1 MTPDKK
7 QDWIFSPKNIG
18 ERLPRIVLQD
28 ERFKP
33 FDLNHLIGKPVVVF
47 YFLSIHHP
55 FCLELLKIIQSKI
68 NQFREKGMAVVGI
81 SPNSSID
88 LYDCSKKLNLL
99 FPLLS
104 DPEFEAA
111 KALGIV
117 LTAKAGPKE
126 AIEVRR
132 TTMILDST
140 LRIRKQYYPKQTN
153 AHVVQI
159 LDDLSVVLP
168 ENISY
173 SVKTHAPVL
182 FIPNVIEPGLCHEI
196 VVRKNLDQ
204 PFHSYIDK
212 RLYERV
218 VPEMLKAFYF
228 KPQKRKEPILSVYTP
243 SNQGPTKL
251 FRVHAKEHQAPY
263 QYVIVIALTAPDEY
277 SGGGICFPEYSLGV
291 YRPKLGEA
299 MVYSTFLLQEILP
312 VISGQAVML
321 TSYFYDEQG
330 NVFNTTK
337 EQINVG
343 VGNQPISKEP
353 TDPIF

>member
-1 MTPDKK
+1 MADKK
-7 QDWIFSPKNIG
+7 QDWVFAPKNMG

-28 ERFKP
+28 ERFKS
-33 FDLNHLIGKPVVVF
+33 FDLNHLIGKPVVMF

-55 FCLELLKIIQSKI
+55 FCLELLNIIQSKI
-68 NQFREKGMAVVGI
+68 NQFREKGVAVIGV

-88 LYDCSKKLNLL
+88 LSDCAKKLNLL

-132 TTMILDST
+132 ATIVVDST

-153 AHVVQI
+153 AHVEQI
-159 LDDLSVVLP
+159 LNDLPAVLP
-168 ENISY
+168 ENNPY
-173 SVKTHAPVL
+173 LVKAHAPVL
-182 FIPNVIEPGLCHEI
+182 FIPNVIEPGLCHELAA
-196 VVRKNLDQ
+196 RKKLEH
-204 PFHSYIDK
+204 PFDSYIDK

-228 KPQKRKEPILSVYTP
+228 KAQKRKEPIISVYTP
-243 SNQGPTKL
+243 NNQGPTQL
-251 FRVHAKEHQAPY
+251 FRVHAREYQAPY
-263 QYVIVIALTAPDEY
+263 QYVIVIALNAPDEY
-277 SGGGICFPEYSLGV
+277 KGGEICFPEYSLGL
-291 YRPKLGEA
+291 YKPQLGQA

-312 VISGQAVML
+312 VMSGQAVML
-321 TSYFYDEQG
+321 TSYFFDEQS

-337 EQINVG
+337 QQINTG
-343 VGNQPISKEP
+343 VGNKPISPESI
-353 TDPIF
+353 DPIF

>member
-1 MTPDKK
+1 MMSDKK
-7 QDWIFSPKNIG
+7 QDWVFAPKNMG

-33 FDLNHLIGKPVVVF
+33 FDLNHLIGKPVVIF

-68 NQFREKGMAVVGI
+68 SLFRDKGVAVVGI

-88 LYDCSKKLNLL
+88 LYDCAKKLNLL

-117 LTAKAGPKE
+117 LTAQAGPKE

-132 TTMILDST
+132 ATIVVDST

-153 AHVVQI
+153 AHVLQI
-159 LDDLSVVLP
+159 LKDLSVVLP
-168 ENISY
+168 ENNPY
-173 SVKTHAPVL
+173 LVKTHAPVL

-196 VVRKNLDQ
+196 AARKNLEQ
-204 PFHSYIDK
+204 PFNSYIDK

-228 KPQKRKEPILSVYTP
+228 KPQKRKEPIISVYTP
-243 SNQGPTKL
+243 NNQGPTKL

-263 QYVIVIALTAPDEY
+263 QYVIVIALNTPEEY
-277 SGGGICFPEYSLGV
+277 KGGGICFPEYSLGI
-291 YRPKLGEA
+291 YKPQLGEA

-312 VISGQAVML
+312 VITGQAVIM
-321 TSYFYDEQG
+321 TSYFYDEQS

-337 EQINVG
+337 QQINTG
-343 VGNQPISKEP
+343 VGNKPISQEP
-353 TDPIF
+353 IDPIF